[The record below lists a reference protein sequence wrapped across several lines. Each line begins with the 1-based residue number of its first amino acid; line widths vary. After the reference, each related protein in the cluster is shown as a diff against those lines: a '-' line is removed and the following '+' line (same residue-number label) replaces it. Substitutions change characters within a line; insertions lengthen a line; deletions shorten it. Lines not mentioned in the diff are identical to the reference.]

1 MFGFNI
7 YIIVGGVLAGLS
19 LIGVIYAKGRS
30 DASAKAENKHLK
42 SQLETRK
49 INDGKIKKA
58 SDARR
63 SVNPNS
69 VSNDK
74 YNRNRKQ

>member
-1 MFGFNI
+1 MFGFDI
-7 YIIVGGVLAGLS
+7 YLVIGGVLACLGAV
-19 LIGVIYAKGRS
+19 GFVYAKGRS
-30 DASAKAENKHLK
+30 DGSKNVENNHLK
-42 SQLETRK
+42 SQLKTRQS
-49 INDGKIKKA
+49 NDKKIKKA